1 MKKCFIV
8 CPIGDGNSPQRH
20 RSDKLK
26 TYIIEPVCKSFE
38 IEIERSDL
46 IYDTDEITSTIVEQL
61 INADLVIADITDH
74 NPNVFFEVGYRKAL
88 NKPLIILM
96 QKGTTVPFDLSVNR
110 VFPYD
115 FDIENVESA
124 KEAITKTIETM
135 KQRSE
140 LTKDQGENVHGVTVN
155 EQMIDLLFGIK
166 EDIGNLRMDISN
178 KDKEQIETIISG
190 VMKNVP
196 SQKSDQAVLME
207 TLLPALMSN
216 PDSFEKLA
224 QLSERLKK

>member
-8 CPIGDGNSPQRH
+8 CPIGEENSPQRQ

-26 TYIIEPVCKSFE
+26 TYIIEPVCKSFG
-38 IEIERSDL
+38 IELERSDL

-61 INADLVIADITDH
+61 IHTDLVIADITDH

-110 VFPYD
+110 VFSYD

-124 KEAITKTIETM
+124 KEAMAKTIETM
-135 KQRSE
+135 NQRSE
-140 LTKDQGENVHGVTVN
+140 FTKKQEEDGLGVTVA
-155 EQMIDLLFGIK
+155 EQMVDLLFGIK
-166 EDIGNLRMDISN
+166 EDIGSLRMDISN

-190 VMKNVP
+190 VMKNAP
-196 SQKSDQAVLME
+196 PPKSDQAVLME
-207 TLLPALMSN
+207 TLLPTLMSN

-224 QLSERLKK
+224 QLSEKFKK